1 MHEGDS
7 RNSLLGGLPRSSHH
21 VNIDTVHVLRARERG
36 PRPSP
41 LCALSISLAFSPGR
55 RKPVEA
61 QTVHFRFSRPALLDA
76 HWPPRCPA
84 ALPLATVGSEC
95 PFSRQRMGAG
105 AMADPTRGYWSISL
119 SEKPA
124 KWDLVCA
131 RGVSA
136 RDLPGTSRGCQL
148 SGKAFTPY
156 NNGGLTGLAH
166 P

>member
-1 MHEGDS
+1 M
-7 RNSLLGGLPRSSHH
+7 SLLLYQHQIS
-21 VNIDTVHVLRARERG
+21 TVRAG
-36 PRPSP
+36 PSP

-76 HWPPRCPA
+76 DWPPRCPA
-84 ALPLATVGSEC
+84 ALPLAVGSDSGTRVSL
-95 PFSRQRMGAG
+95 FQAAAR
-105 AMADPTRGYWSISL
+105 ADPTRGYWSISL